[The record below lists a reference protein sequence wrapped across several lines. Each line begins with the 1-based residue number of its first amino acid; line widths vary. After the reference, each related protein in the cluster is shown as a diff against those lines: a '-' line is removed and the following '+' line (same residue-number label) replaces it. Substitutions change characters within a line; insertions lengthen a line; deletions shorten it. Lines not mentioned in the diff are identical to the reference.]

1 MRTALLFQDGNFVG
15 REYYAQLSARGRKPD
30 LVAAVGRMSPQS
42 VAREIART
50 GGLWNPPALPAEQT
64 VHRFDSLRDP
74 ALWTLL
80 REEGIALALQGGV
93 GILTEAMLAVP
104 SIGFLNVHPGRLPQ
118 YRGNMCPERAI
129 LNGDAVWATAHLI
142 DGGIDT
148 GPVVAAKRY
157 VFDRKAGYHAFR
169 ANLYAHCAEVMAEA
183 IALLESA
190 PDPRRV
196 AQAQPSEGAAYWP
209 PLTDD
214 EFAQMRQRFQG

>member
-15 REYYAQLSARGRKPD
+15 REYYAQLSARGRKPE

-42 VAREIART
+42 IEREIART
-50 GGLWNPPALPAEQT
+50 GGLWNPPDLPEDQT

-104 SIGFLNVHPGRLPQ
+104 SIGFLNVHPGRLPR

-129 LNGDAVWATAHLI
+129 LNGDEVWATAHMI

-157 VFDRKAGYHAFR
+157 DVDRKAGYHAFR
-169 ANLYAHCAEVMAEA
+169 ANLYAHCADVLAEA
-183 IALLESA
+183 IALLGSA
-190 PDPRRV
+190 PDPRGV
-196 AQAQPSEGAAYWP
+196 AQAQTREGAAYWQ

-214 EFAQMRQRFQG
+214 EFAQVRHWFKS